1 MIPLCTNASL
11 KLHKKERTHTNDMY
25 PQYWTSS
32 IGGIFISW
40 AGAFFTY
47 GFGEL
52 IENTEKI
59 CNGYFKPHETMESDS
74 LSPVE
79 KFINDTNEDE
89 EKTLKSEIDNQP
101 QTTMDKKQYYIEMMG
116 RDE

>member
-1 MIPLCTNASL
+1 
-11 KLHKKERTHTNDMY
+11 
-25 PQYWTSS
+25 
-32 IGGIFISW
+32 
-40 AGAFFTY
+40 
-47 GFGEL
+47 
-52 IENTEKI
+52 
-59 CNGYFKPHETMESDS
+59 MESDS

-101 QTTMDKKQYYIEMMG
+101 QTTMDKKQYYKKMME

>member
-1 MIPLCTNASL
+1 
-11 KLHKKERTHTNDMY
+11 MY
-25 PQYWTSS
+25 PQYWTLS

-59 CNGYFKPHETMESDS
+59 CNGYFKPHETMESNS
-74 LSPVE
+74 SSPVE
-79 KFINDTNEDE
+79 KFIDDTDEDE

-101 QTTMDKKQYYIEMMG
+101 QTTMDKKQYYKKMME

>member
-1 MIPLCTNASL
+1 MQVLNCI
-11 KLHKKERTHTNDMY
+11 KKSERTPDMY
-25 PQYWTSS
+25 PQYWTPS